1 MKKRFTVY
9 VEESDWRDIQDSAYW
24 KKLSVGDYIVQFYR
38 GQNCQAK
45 SAKSAQPDKYES
57 HKPKNQAQVEVKK
70 EEAVKELMDSG
81 FFKPMPKVGGKV
93 KK

>member
-1 MKKRFTVY
+1 MY
-9 VEESDWRDIQDSAYW
+9 
-24 KKLSVGDYIVQFYR
+24 
-38 GQNCQAK
+38 
-45 SAKSAQPDKYES
+45 